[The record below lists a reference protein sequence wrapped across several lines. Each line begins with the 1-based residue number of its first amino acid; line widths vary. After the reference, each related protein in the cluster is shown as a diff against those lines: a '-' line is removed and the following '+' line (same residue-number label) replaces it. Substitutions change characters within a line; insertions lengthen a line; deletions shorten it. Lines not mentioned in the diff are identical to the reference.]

1 MHNSPF
7 ISIITVVKNDPSG
20 LQKTLESVIEQDFN
34 NYEYIIIDGASKDST
49 VDVIKNYESSIN
61 YWISESDNGIYDAM
75 NKGISVAKGE
85 WIHLL
90 NASDY
95 YVDSSVLD
103 KVSRLLIFPEKFFYY
118 FTLKRIIG
126 EREEFYG
133 WEYRPW
139 KLWYSC
145 CIPQP
150 TMLVSKRA
158 YDCVGIFDT
167 QYKVSADH
175 EMTLRL
181 IKQGYLPVFNNIT
194 TTAMPY
200 GGLSSFNIEE
210 SFDEFRRL
218 TINHGLNRMFAYL
231 LFRVKVLKY
240 KYYVARRYRV

>member
-7 ISIITVVKNDPSG
+7 ISIITVVKNDSSG

-34 NYEYIIIDGASKDST
+34 NYEYIIIDGASNDST

-75 NKGISVAKGE
+75 NKGISVAKGK

-103 KVSRLLIFPEKFFYY
+103 KVSRLLTFPEKFFYY

-150 TMLVSKRA
+150 TMFVSKNA
-158 YDCVGIFDT
+158 YDQVGLFNT
-167 QYKVSADH
+167 RYKIGADH
-175 EMTLRL
+175 DMTIRL
-181 IKQGYLPVFNNIT
+181 IKSGLHPIFTDIP

-200 GGLSSFNIEE
+200 GGASTLNITESFN
-210 SFDEFRRL
+210 EFRKM
-218 TINHGLNRMFAYL
+218 TVNNGLNGSLAYFFYL
-231 LFRVKVLKY
+231 VKVIKY
-240 KYYVARRYRV
+240 QLFIAKKYNV